1 MKRVGILIVCAAL
14 AAGLVWR
21 GTPVAQAG
29 GDLPHD
35 NLSAQERTTDTKS
48 PPLSEI
54 ECLKQSFQ
62 ATGAQV
68 QGYLIHNRSELYR
81 HFASTRELQQI
92 ANRLR
97 QELGIQE
104 AKQVSRT
111 SPDQN
116 VLELAGTWSAA
127 TQVSVIL
134 ASFRES
140 DVSGSTLL
148 ILNVHSQ
155 EGRLD
160 RLVRDA
166 NLVKRVVTNFKS
178 TAQISACIEG
188 FTNARMIGVQG
199 DGLISQ
205 AFSAVNAHPI
215 EGVKSDLLTSI
226 SGYSSEVP
234 GYIMSNGKKL
244 NLQVAVHYDAYH
256 HRTNVLVGTPIITET
271 Y

>member
-1 MKRVGILIVCAAL
+1 MKRVGIIIACAML

-21 GTPVAQAG
+21 GIPVAQAG
-29 GDLPHD
+29 GGLPQD
-35 NLSAQERTTDTKS
+35 KLSAKERTTDIKS

-54 ECLKQSFQ
+54 KCVKQSFQ
-62 ATGAQV
+62 ATHAQV
-68 QGYLIHNRSELYR
+68 QGYLIHNRSELNR
-81 HFASTRELQQI
+81 HFASVQELQQI
-92 ANRLR
+92 ADSLR
-97 QELGIQE
+97 QELAIQK
-104 AKQVSRT
+104 AKAVCRT

-116 VLELAGTWSAA
+116 VVQLAGAWPAA
-127 TQVSVIL
+127 TQVSIIL

-140 DVSGSTLL
+140 EASGSTLL
-148 ILNVHSQ
+148 ILNVRSQ

-160 RLVRDA
+160 RLERDA
-166 NLVKRVVTNFKS
+166 NRVKQVVTNLKS

-188 FTNARMIGVQG
+188 FTDARMVGVQG
-199 DGLISQ
+199 DDLISQ
-205 AFSAVNAHPI
+205 AFSAVHAHPI

-226 SGYSSEVP
+226 SGYSSEIP
-234 GYIMSNGKKL
+234 GYILSNGKKL